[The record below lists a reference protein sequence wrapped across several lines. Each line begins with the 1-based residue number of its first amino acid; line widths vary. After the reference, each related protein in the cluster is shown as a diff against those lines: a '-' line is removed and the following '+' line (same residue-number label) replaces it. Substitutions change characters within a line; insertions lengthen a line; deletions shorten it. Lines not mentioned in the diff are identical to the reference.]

1 MKTEIEGIMERWHLT
16 RTLLLITAGT
26 LLAGGC
32 TKVGPDFVRPEA
44 PVAEHWIDP
53 ESPMIKHGDEDYS
66 NWWKVFNDPTLDAL
80 IQSAYNQNLTL
91 QIAGLRVLEARAVL
105 GVATGNLYP
114 QTQQASA
121 DYAQIGL
128 SKNSPNFV
136 PGIDRFF
143 GQASIG
149 FDAAWELDFWG
160 RFRRG
165 VESADANFV
174 AGIAGY
180 DDVLVTLTAEVARS
194 YVLIRTLEERIFL
207 ARENVQ
213 IQQESLRIAQ
223 VRFDHGA
230 VTELDVQQ
238 AKSLLRG
245 TQALIPQLQTSLR
258 QAENA
263 LSILLGMPP
272 QDLGAV
278 LAGKGQIPTAPTE
291 VTIGVPAELLRRRPD
306 IKQAELLAASQSSQI
321 GIAKAD
327 LYPSFTL
334 FGTIGLSSAN
344 TGRSN
349 ISDLFDDESITLN
362 AGPSFRWN
370 LFNYGRLKNIVRIE
384 DARFEQLLVNY
395 QNVVLQAAREVE
407 DALVGFVR
415 SGEGAGFLQ
424 ESVEAA
430 KRASELAMI
439 QYREGVVDYQRVL
452 DTDRFLTEQQDS
464 YTATRGDIA
473 LNLIA
478 LYKALGGGW
487 QMRLGKD
494 VVPASIKEEMD
505 QRTDW
510 GDLLETSESG
520 PASVEPPE
528 DLWRAP
534 D

>member
-1 MKTEIEGIMERWHLT
+1 
-16 RTLLLITAGT
+16 
-26 LLAGGC
+26 
-32 TKVGPDFVRPEA
+32 
-44 PVAEHWIDP
+44 
-53 ESPMIKHGDEDYS
+53 
-66 NWWKVFNDPTLDAL
+66 VFNDPTLDTL

-114 QTQQASA
+114 QTQQATA
-121 DYAQIGL
+121 DYAKIGL
-128 SKNSPNFV
+128 SKNSPNFP
-136 PGIDRFF
+136 PGTDRFF
-143 GQASIG
+143 GQASMG

-165 VESADANFV
+165 VESADANFI
-174 AGIAGY
+174 AGIASY

-207 ARENVQ
+207 AQANVK
-213 IQQESLRIAQ
+213 IQQESLRIATVQ
-223 VRFDHGA
+223 FDHGA

-238 AKSLLRG
+238 AKSLLRN
-245 TQALIPQLQTSLR
+245 TQALIPQLQISLR

-263 LSILLGMPP
+263 LAILLGIPP
-272 QDLGAV
+272 QDLSSIVTGP
-278 LAGKGQIPTAPTE
+278 KKIPAPPVE
-291 VTIGVPAELLRRRPD
+291 VAIGIPAELLRRRPD
-306 IKQAELLAASQSSQI
+306 IQQAELLAASQSSRI

-334 FGTIGLSSAN
+334 FGTIGISAAN

-349 ISDLFDDESITLN
+349 ISDMFDDDSIGFES
-362 AGPSFRWN
+362 GPSIRWN

-384 DARFEQLLVNY
+384 DARFQQLVVNY
-395 QNVVLQAAREVE
+395 QNVVLQAAQEVE
-407 DALVGFVR
+407 DATTGFVR
-415 SGEGAGFLQ
+415 SGEQAEFLR

-439 QYREGVVDYQRVL
+439 QYREGVIDYQRVL

-478 LYKALGGGW
+478 MYKAFGGGW
-487 QMRLGKD
+487 QMRLGKEF
-494 VVPASIKEEMD
+494 VPASIKEEMD
-505 QRTDW
+505 QRTNW

-520 PASVEPPE
+520 PAPVEPPK

-534 D
+534 DW